1 MNLEYINPK
10 TIILEL
16 NKIIIHNKNAKDELN
31 NLNINISWSAPE
43 ISDNRFWTGHETG
56 NWPGIYTILINH
68 FKNNIGSLRIV
79 DQEIAN
85 LQQKLAI
92 AQTARNAYAKAVNE
106 ELPEQ

>member
-1 MNLEYINPK
+1 MAKKENK
-10 TIILEL
+10 TIS
-16 NKIIIHNKNAKDELN
+16 
-31 NLNINISWSAPE
+31 INE
-43 ISDNRFWTGHETG
+43 IDY
-56 NWPGIYTILINH
+56 GIDSLSESV
-68 FKNNIGSLRIV
+68 KNNIGSLRIV